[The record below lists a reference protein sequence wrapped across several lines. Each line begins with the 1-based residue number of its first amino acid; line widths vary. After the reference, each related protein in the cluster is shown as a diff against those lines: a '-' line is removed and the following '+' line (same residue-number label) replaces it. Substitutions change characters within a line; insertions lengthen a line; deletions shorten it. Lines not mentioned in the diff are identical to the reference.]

1 MNKKIK
7 ARIKLLIP
15 GGQATPAPPV
25 GPALAQHGL
34 NIRDFCEV
42 FNEKTKKTPGILI
55 PVEVIVFEDKTFQ
68 MKVKSPS
75 VVELLKREAGIEKGS
90 KTGSKEI
97 VGKISRE
104 KIKEIAQIK
113 LPDLNTNDL
122 EKAIKIVEG
131 TAKNMGLQIE

>member
-42 FNEKTKKTPGILI
+42 FNEKTKKTPSILI